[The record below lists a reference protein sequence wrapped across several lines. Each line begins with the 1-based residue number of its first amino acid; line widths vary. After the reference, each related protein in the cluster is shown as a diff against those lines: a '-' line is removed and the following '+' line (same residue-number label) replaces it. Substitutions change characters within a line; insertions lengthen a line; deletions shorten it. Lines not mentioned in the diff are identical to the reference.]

1 MAYNEKQI
9 QIIETAEKLFAA
21 KGYDATSVRDIAEE
35 ARINVAM
42 ISYYFG
48 SKEKLMQALF
58 EHRTGDIVMRV
69 ESLLKD
75 ESLTPFNKVCMLID
89 EYLDRAIG
97 RHEFYKILFYEQMIA
112 KSTSL
117 IDLINEIKKR
127 NTSYIE
133 VLIKDGQQKK
143 AFKKDVD
150 VVLMLNTMSGTVMQM
165 MVNKRY
171 YREVNNLQ
179 LLPEEEFEKQ
189 FRSRLSNH
197 IKNLFKAILIYEA

>member
-35 ARINVAM
+35 AKINVAM

-75 ESLTPFNKVCMLID
+75 ESLTPFEKVSMLID
-89 EYLDRAIG
+89 EYLERAIG

-112 KSTSL
+112 KSNAL

-133 VLIKDGQQKK
+133 ILIKDGQQKK
-143 AFKKDVD
+143 AFKNDVD

-179 LLPEEEFEKQ
+179 SLPEEEFEKL
-189 FRSRLSNH
+189 FREKLSNH
-197 IKNLFKAILIYEA
+197 IKNLFKAILTYEA